1 MKKYFIGQ
9 YRFCDLITM
18 CGTLSAITGIILS
31 ISGLE
36 VAPFILLFL
45 CSIFDSIDGLFAR
58 RRKNTEFETTYGVEL
73 DSLSDMISF
82 GVFPAVL
89 AFNTIT
95 LDNCNFIACAILVI
109 YVLCGLIR
117 LAYFNTLNITKTNE
131 KGYFRGVP
139 ITTIAF
145 IYPLIYLLHLISYT
159 VYSYAT
165 LIIFI
170 ILGILFISNIRV
182 KKPDI
187 SKLFSRKKI

>member
-18 CGTLSAITGIILS
+18 CGTLSAVIGIILS
-31 ISGLE
+31 ILE
-36 VAPFILLFL
+36 FEVTPFILLFL

-58 RRKNTEFETTYGVEL
+58 KRKNTEFETTYGVEL

-82 GVFPAVL
+82 GIFPAII
-89 AFNTIT
+89 AINTGGFNIMI
-95 LDNCNFIACAILVI
+95 FIIPI

-145 IYPLIYLLHLISYT
+145 IYPLIYLLHLIDYD
-159 VYSYAT
+159 VYGIASIIT
-165 LIIFI
+165 LIM
-170 ILGILFISNIRV
+170 LGILFISNIRV

-187 SKLFSRKKI
+187 SKLFTRK

>member
-9 YRFCDLITM
+9 YRFCDIITM
-18 CGTLSAITGIILS
+18 CGTLSAVIGIILS
-31 ISGLE
+31 ICEFE
-36 VAPFILLFL
+36 VTPFILLFL

-58 RRKNTEFETTYGVEL
+58 KRKNTEFETTYGVEL

-82 GVFPAVL
+82 GVFPVIIAI
-89 AFNTIT
+89 NTGG
-95 LDNCNFIACAILVI
+95 LDIMCVIIPI

-145 IYPLIYLLHLISYT
+145 IYPLVYLL
-159 VYSYAT
+159 T
-165 LIIFI
+165 LINFDIYAYAEA
-170 ILGILFISNIRV
+170 ILFAVMSILFIANIKV
-182 KKPDI
+182 KKPDLEKI
-187 SKLFSRKKI
+187 FKKD

>member
-1 MKKYFIGQ
+1 MKKLFIGQ
-9 YRFCDLITM
+9 YRFCDFVTM
-18 CGTLSAITGIILS
+18 CGTLSAVIGIILS
-31 ISGLE
+31 INGCNTL
-36 VAPFILLFL
+36 PFILLFL

-58 RRKNTEFETTYGVEL
+58 KRKNTEFETTYGVEL

-89 AFNTIT
+89 AINTVELNI
-95 LDNCNFIACAILVI
+95 IYVI
-109 YVLCGLIR
+109 VPLYVLCGLIR

-145 IYPLIYLLHLISYT
+145 IYPLAYLFHLISWEL
-159 VYSYAT
+159 YSYVSVC
-165 LIIFI
+165 LLI

-182 KKPDI
+182 KKPNI
-187 SKLFSRKKI
+187 EKIFKRK

>member
-18 CGTLSAITGIILS
+18 CGTLSAVIGIILS
-31 ISGLE
+31 ILE
-36 VAPFILLFL
+36 FEVTPFILLFL

-58 RRKNTEFETTYGVEL
+58 KRKNTEFETTYGVEL

-82 GVFPAVL
+82 GIFPAII
-89 AFNTIT
+89 AINTGGFNIMI
-95 LDNCNFIACAILVI
+95 FIIPI

-145 IYPLIYLLHLISYT
+145 IYPLVYLL
-159 VYSYAT
+159 T
-165 LIIFI
+165 LINFDLYCYAEA
-170 ILGILFISNIRV
+170 ILFSVMAILFISNIRV

-187 SKLFSRKKI
+187 SKLFSK

>member
-18 CGTLSAITGIILS
+18 CGTLSAIIGIILS
-31 ISGLE
+31 ITGFE
-36 VAPFILLFL
+36 VTPFILLFI

-95 LDNCNFIACAILVI
+95 LDNCNFIACAIIAL

-145 IYPLIYLLHLISYT
+145 IYPLVYLLHLINYT
-159 VYSYAT
+159 VYSYVT

-170 ILGILFISNIRV
+170 ILGTLFISNIKV
-182 KKPDI
+182 KKPNI
-187 SKLFSRKKI
+187 EKLFKRK

>member
-9 YRFCDLITM
+9 YRFCDIITM
-18 CGTLSAITGIILS
+18 CGTLSAIIGIILS
-31 ISGLE
+31 IMGHE
-36 VAPFILLFL
+36 AVPFILLFL

-58 RRKNTEFETTYGVEL
+58 KRKNTEFETTYGVEL

-82 GVFPAVL
+82 GVFPAVIAL
-89 AFNTIT
+89 NTDGLNIM
-95 LDNCNFIACAILVI
+95 CVIIPI

-145 IYPLIYLLHLISYT
+145 TYPLVYLLYLINYNIYP
-159 VYSYAT
+159 YAEA
-165 LIIFI
+165 
-170 ILGILFISNIRV
+170 ILFSVMSILFISNIKV

-187 SKLFSRKKI
+187 SKIFKK

>member
-1 MKKYFIGQ
+1 MKRKYFIGQ
-9 YRFCDLITM
+9 YRFCDFITM
-18 CGTLSAITGIILS
+18 CGTLSSVIGIVLS
-31 ISGLE
+31 IYGYE

-58 RRKNTEFETTYGVEL
+58 KRKNTEFESTYGVEL

-82 GVFPAVL
+82 GIFPIVL
-89 AFNTIT
+89 ALNTVDYSLVYI
-95 LDNCNFIACAILVI
+95 IAPI
-109 YVLCGLIR
+109 YGLCGLIR

-145 IYPLIYLLHLISYT
+145 IYPFIYMLHLINYD
-159 VYSYAT
+159 VYGIASMIT
-165 LIIFI
+165 LSL
-170 ILGILFISNIRV
+170 LGILFITNIRV

-187 SKLFSRKKI
+187 SKLFKGK

>member
-1 MKKYFIGQ
+1 MKKKYFIGQ

-18 CGTLSAITGIILS
+18 CGTLSAILGIILS
-31 ISGLE
+31 IAEFE
-36 VAPFILLFL
+36 VTPFILLFL

-58 RRKNTEFETTYGVEL
+58 KRKNTEFETTYGVEL

-89 AFNTIT
+89 AINTIT
-95 LDNCNFIACAILVI
+95 LDNCNILACVI
-109 YVLCGLIR
+109 ISAYVLCGLIR

-145 IYPLIYLLHLISYT
+145 IYPLVYLLHLISYD
-159 VYSYAT
+159 VYSIGT
-165 LIIFI
+165 LITFVV
-170 ILGILFISNIRV
+170 LGTLFISNIRV
-182 KKPDI
+182 KKPNI
-187 SKLFSRKKI
+187 EKIFKRK

>member
-1 MKKYFIGQ
+1 MKKLFIGQ
-9 YRFCDLITM
+9 FRLCDIVTM
-18 CGTLSAITGIILS
+18 CGTTSAIIGIILS
-31 ISGLE
+31 INGYKM
-36 VAPFILLFL
+36 VPFILLFI

-58 RRKNTEFETTYGVEL
+58 KRKNSEFESTYGVEL

-89 AFNTIT
+89 AVNTI
-95 LDNCNFIACAILVI
+95 CFKAVYVIAPL

-117 LAYFNTLNITKTNE
+117 LAYFNALNITKTNE

-145 IYPLIYLLHLISYT
+145 IYPFIYLLKFICYDVFEIASLI
-159 VYSYAT
+159 T
-165 LIIFI
+165 LA
-170 ILGILFISNIRV
+170 ILGFLFILNIRV

-187 SKLFSRKKI
+187 SKILKKR

>member
-18 CGTLSAITGIILS
+18 CGTLSAIIGIILS
-31 ISGLE
+31 LYGYE
-36 VAPFILLFL
+36 VVPFILLFV

-58 RRKNTEFETTYGVEL
+58 KRKNTEFESTYGVEL

-82 GVFPAVL
+82 GIFPIVL
-89 AFNTIT
+89 ALNTVDYNLIYI
-95 LDNCNFIACAILVI
+95 IAPI
-109 YVLCGLIR
+109 YGLCGLIR
-117 LAYFNTLNITKTNE
+117 LAYFNTLNITKTSE

-145 IYPLIYLLHLISYT
+145 IYPLIYILHLINYD
-159 VYSYAT
+159 VYGIASIIT
-165 LIIFI
+165 LIV
-170 ILGILFISNIRV
+170 LGILFISNIRV

>member
-1 MKKYFIGQ
+1 MKKKYFIGQ
-9 YRFCDLITM
+9 YRFCDIITM
-18 CGTLSAITGIILS
+18 CGTLSAVIGIMLS
-31 ISGLE
+31 IMEFE
-36 VAPFILLFL
+36 VTPFILLFL

-58 RRKNTEFETTYGVEL
+58 KRKNSEFETTYGVEL

-82 GVFPAVL
+82 GIFPAVI
-89 AFNTIT
+89 AMNTGGF
-95 LDNCNFIACAILVI
+95 DILVIIIPI

-145 IYPLIYLLHLISYT
+145 IYPLVYLL
-159 VYSYAT
+159 T
-165 LIIFI
+165 LINFDLYCYAEV
-170 ILGILFISNIRV
+170 ILFSVMAILFIANIRV

-187 SKLFSRKKI
+187 SKLFRK